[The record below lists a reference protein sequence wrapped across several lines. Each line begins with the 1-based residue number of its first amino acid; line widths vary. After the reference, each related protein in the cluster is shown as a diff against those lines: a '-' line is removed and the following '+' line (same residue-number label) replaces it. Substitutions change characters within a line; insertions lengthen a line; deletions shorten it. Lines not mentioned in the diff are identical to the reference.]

1 MGVRG
6 ESIKYGSLKKKEM
19 NNKIKHWEEKIQNQ
33 QKELYKEPGNLKALE
48 ELELAKNE
56 LNLIIESKTRGAIIR
71 SRVQWFEEGEKN
83 SKYFFNLEK
92 RASNMKT
99 IHRLRLQNDSIT
111 EDPVEILNEMK
122 NYYKILYTR
131 VETKKHEEFFNDL
144 WGPKFEDNHK
154 DRAKNEITEEEIL
167 NVLKKTLQKIKPQ
180 EKMVYPPNFIKCSG

>member
-1 MGVRG
+1 MG
-6 ESIKYGSLKKKEM
+6 LWKKKEM

-144 WGPKFEDNHK
+144 LGPKFEDNHK

-167 NVLKKTLQKIKPQ
+167 NVLKNTAKIKPQ